1 MKTITLPGTD
11 LTVSQLVFGC
21 WGVTSD
27 FHWGARDEAESVAAI
42 HAALDAGVNCFD
54 TAAAYGDGN
63 SERLLGK
70 ALSGKRDQVVI
81 ASKATPGDMDPKR
94 IPEACEET
102 LQRLGADYLDLYQTH
117 WANPDFPL
125 ADSWGALVKLK
136 EQGKVRHI
144 GVCNAG
150 VGHMAEVCAV
160 ARPVSNQLPYN
171 LLWRMIEHEILPKCR
186 QQNLPVLVYSP
197 LMHGLL
203 SGKYRSAADVPDGMA
218 RSRHF
223 NAERK
228 LARHGEPGCEEET
241 FTAIASIDEIC
252 RSLGLPMAEVALNW
266 VAQQPGVTCVIAG
279 ARNPEQL
286 TQNVATLDNP
296 LPEDALKQ
304 LSEATDALNRALG
317 PNPDMW
323 DGGANSRFR

>member
-1 MKTITLPGTD
+1 MKTLTLPGAD

-21 WGVTSD
+21 WGITSD
-27 FHWGARDEAESVAAI
+27 FHWGSRDEADSLAAI
-42 HAALDAGVNCFD
+42 HAALDAGVNFFD

-70 ALSGKRDQVVI
+70 ALAGRRDQVVI
-81 ASKATPGDMDPKR
+81 ASKATPGEMDPRR
-94 IPEACEET
+94 IPTACEQSLE
-102 LQRLGADYLDLYQTH
+102 RLGVDYLDLYQTH

-125 ADSWGALVKLK
+125 ADSWGALVKLQQ
-136 EQGKVRHI
+136 QGKVRHI

-150 VGHMAEVCAV
+150 VGHLAEVSAV
-160 ARPVSNQLPYN
+160 ARPATNQLPYN
-171 LLWRMIEHEILPKCR
+171 LLWRMIERQILPKCR
-186 QQNLPVLVYSP
+186 ELNLPVLVYSP

-223 NAERK
+223 NTERK

-241 FTAIASIDEIC
+241 FAAITAIDAIC
-252 RSLGLPMAEVALNW
+252 RSLGRPMAEVALNW
-266 VAQQPGVTCVIAG
+266 VAQQPGVSCVIAG
-279 ARNPEQL
+279 ARTPEQL
-286 TQNVATLDNP
+286 AQNVATLDNP
-296 LPEDALKQ
+296 LSDDALQQ
-304 LSEATDALNRALG
+304 LNEATAALDRALG

-323 DGGANSRFR
+323 DGGDKSRFQ